1 MTEECRPVRIFLLDD
16 HEIVRRG
23 LAEMLAAEPRFEV
36 VGEAATAAEASRR
49 IRALRPDVAVLDV
62 QLPDGNG
69 IDVCREVRSE
79 LPDTYCVIFT
89 SYDDQDAVLACLL
102 AGASGYLLKE
112 IGRTDIVEAID
123 QISRGRSLINPHLM
137 DRMIERVLQTPPVDP
152 TIAALSEREREVL
165 ELITQGLTNRQIAER
180 LFIGEQ
186 TVKNHVSRLLA
197 KLGLQRRSQAAVYLT
212 QTSDRSELGMTVS

>member
-1 MTEECRPVRIFLLDD
+1 MRIFLLDD
-16 HEIVRRG
+16 HEMVRRG
-23 LAEMLAAEPRFEV
+23 MAEMLAAEPRFKV
-36 VGEAATAAEASRR
+36 VGEASTAAEARRR
-49 IRALRPDVAVLDV
+49 IHALRPDVAVLDV

-69 IDVCREVRSE
+69 IDVCRDVRSE

-112 IGRTDIVEAID
+112 IGRTDIIEAID
-123 QISRGRSLINPHLM
+123 QISRGRSLINPQLM
-137 DRMIERVLQTPPVDP
+137 DRMIDKVLKTPQVDP

-165 ELITQGLTNRQIAER
+165 ELITQGMTNRQIADR

-197 KLGLQRRSQAAVYLT
+197 KMGLQRRSQAAVYLT
-212 QTSDRSELGMTVS
+212 QVSDRSEQAVNVS